1 MISVDL
7 RLQVKS
13 ENLGSSLFEPE
24 AAGGRIVS
32 ICSNQHNSPHAMCN
46 CLQLCSKRMLGP
58 FSRFAPA
65 E

>member
-24 AAGGRIVS
+24 AGGRIVS
-32 ICSNQHNSPHAMCN
+32 IC
-46 CLQLCSKRMLGP
+46 
-58 FSRFAPA
+58 
-65 E
+65 